1 MIKGEATDADLA
13 AAAAGFAKA
22 RDLVNSGEYDLVVL
36 DELVTALFFEL
47 VPLDDVLAL
56 LLAKPSAVELVHHRP
71 PRARRARRGGR
82 SGHRDAAA
90 EALLRRR
97 RTGALRHRVLERGR
111 GGDDLVVPAPPDGR
125 IAAVT
130 HTLIYPHTTV
140 HNAAGHLEIGGC
152 DVVDLARSYGT
163 PLFIY
168 DEQTL
173 RDQCRAYHVAFGA
186 RVSDYEIVYASKAFS
201 CRAMAELVAQE
212 DLSLDVATGGEL
224 AAARAAGFPPGRI
237 YFHGNNKSVAE
248 IEAGLDVGI
257 GHFVVDS
264 FEEIERLEAAVA
276 ARGGRQEVLVR
287 VTPGRAAQHARLHPD
302 RPAGQQVRLRPG
314 RRPRRGGG
322 APPPRRGPSRARR
335 RARPHRLADLR
346 AGLVP
351 PRGRGAVH
359 RPRRL
364 ASRLRL
370 RCRIF
375 NIGGGL
381 GIRYTE
387 ADQPS
392 SIAEFAE
399 VSVTAVREGAGRH
412 GMAMP
417 RLFVEPGRSIAG
429 KAAVT
434 AYTVGTVKVIPGV
447 RTYVAVDGGMSD
459 NLRPMLYDSRYEAM
473 LASKAE
479 APATDVVTVAGKHCE
494 SGDVLVRDVHIAPPE
509 PGDILVTPS
518 TGAYGYAM
526 ANNYNAQPRPAV
538 VMVGGGEARVIIER
552 ETWDDVLR
560 LQRPLA
566 Q

>member
-1 MIKGEATDADLA
+1 
-13 AAAAGFAKA
+13 
-22 RDLVNSGEYDLVVL
+22 
-36 DELVTALFFEL
+36 
-47 VPLDDVLAL
+47 
-56 LLAKPSAVELVHHRP
+56 
-71 PRARRARRGGR
+71 
-82 SGHRDAAA
+82 
-90 EALLRRR
+90 
-97 RTGALRHRVLERGR
+97 
-111 GGDDLVVPAPPDGR
+111 
-125 IAAVT
+125 VT

-152 DVVDLARSYGT
+152 DVVDLAREFGT

-173 RDQCRAYHVAFGA
+173 RDQCRAYHATFGKLT
-186 RVSDYEIVYASKAFS
+186 DLYEIIYASKAFS

-224 AAARAAGFPPGRI
+224 AAARAAGFPPQRI

-248 IEAGLDVGI
+248 IEFGLDCGI

-264 FEEIERLEAAVA
+264 FEEIDRLEGAAA
-276 ARGGRQEVLVR
+276 ARGVRQEVLVR
-287 VTPGRAAQHARLHPD
+287 VTPGVRPNTHDFVQTGQQDSKFGFGLSDGLAAEAVKRLRGAQHLSLVGIHAHIGSQIFELD
-302 RPAGQQVRLRPG
+302 SY
-314 RRPRRGGG
+314 RREVEVLFIALDEWRRDFGFE
-322 APPPRRGPSRARR
+322 
-335 RARPHRLADLR
+335 
-346 AGLVP
+346 
-351 PRGRGAVH
+351 
-359 RPRRL
+359 
-364 ASRLRL
+364 
-370 RCRIF
+370 CCIF

-387 ADQPS
+387 ADMPS
-392 SIAEFAE
+392 SIAEFAQ
-399 VSVTAVREGAGRH
+399 VGVPAVREGAERH
-412 GMAMP
+412 GMIVP
-417 RLFVEPGRSIAG
+417 KLFVEPGRSIAG

-473 LASKAE
+473 LANKAE
-479 APATDVVTVAGKHCE
+479 APATDVVTIAGKHCE
-494 SGDVLVRDVHIAPPE
+494 SGDVLVRDVHIAPPQ
-509 PGDILVTPS
+509 PGDILVTPA

-538 VMVGGGEARVIIER
+538 VLVAGGRARVIIER

-566 Q
+566 

>member
-1 MIKGEATDADLA
+1 M
-13 AAAAGFAKA
+13 
-22 RDLVNSGEYDLVVL
+22 
-36 DELVTALFFEL
+36 
-47 VPLDDVLAL
+47 
-56 LLAKPSAVELVHHRP
+56 
-71 PRARRARRGGR
+71 
-82 SGHRDAAA
+82 
-90 EALLRRR
+90 
-97 RTGALRHRVLERGR
+97 
-111 GGDDLVVPAPPDGR
+111 
-125 IAAVT
+125 T

-152 DVVDLARSYGT
+152 DVVDLAHEFGT

-173 RDQCRAYHVAFGA
+173 RDQCRAYHTAFGKLT
-186 RVSDYEIVYASKAFS
+186 DLYEIVYASKAFS

-224 AAARAAGFPPGRI
+224 AAAHAAGFPPQRI

-248 IEAGLDVGI
+248 IEFGLECGI

-264 FEEIERLEAAVA
+264 FEEIERLEDAAA
-276 ARGGRQEVLVR
+276 ARGVRQEVLVR
-287 VTPGRAAQHARLHPD
+287 VTPGV
-302 RPAGQQVRLRPG
+302 RPNTHDFVQTGQQDSKFGFGLSDGLAAEAVGRLRDAAHLSLVG
-314 RRPRRGGG
+314 IHAHIGSQIFELDSYRREVEVLFIALDDWRREFGFE
-322 APPPRRGPSRARR
+322 
-335 RARPHRLADLR
+335 
-346 AGLVP
+346 
-351 PRGRGAVH
+351 
-359 RPRRL
+359 
-364 ASRLRL
+364 
-370 RCRIF
+370 CCIF

-387 ADQPS
+387 ADMPS
-392 SIAEFAE
+392 SIAEFAQ
-399 VSVTAVREGAGRH
+399 VGVTAVREGAERH
-412 GMAMP
+412 GMVMP
-417 RLFVEPGRSIAG
+417 KLFVEPGRSIAG

-473 LASKAE
+473 LANKAE

-494 SGDVLVRDVHIAPPE
+494 SGDVLVRDVHIAPPQ
-509 PGDILVTPS
+509 PGDILVTPA

-538 VMVGGGEARVIIER
+538 VMVAGGRARPIIER

-566 Q
+566 

>member
-1 MIKGEATDADLA
+1 
-13 AAAAGFAKA
+13 
-22 RDLVNSGEYDLVVL
+22 
-36 DELVTALFFEL
+36 
-47 VPLDDVLAL
+47 
-56 LLAKPSAVELVHHRP
+56 
-71 PRARRARRGGR
+71 
-82 SGHRDAAA
+82 
-90 EALLRRR
+90 
-97 RTGALRHRVLERGR
+97 
-111 GGDDLVVPAPPDGR
+111 
-125 IAAVT
+125 VT

-152 DVVDLARSYGT
+152 DVVDLAREFGT

-173 RDQCRAYHVAFGA
+173 RDQCRAYHTAFGA
-186 RVSDYEIVYASKAFS
+186 RTDLYEIVYASKAFS

-224 AAARAAGFPPGRI
+224 AAALAGGFPPARI
-237 YFHGNNKSVAE
+237 YFHGNNKTVAE
-248 IEAGLDVGI
+248 IEAGLDAGI

-264 FEEIERLEAAVA
+264 FEEIARLEAATA
-276 ARGGRQEVLVR
+276 ARGRSQDVLVR
-287 VTPGRAAQHARLHPD
+287 VTPGV
-302 RPAGQQVRLRPG
+302 RPNTHDFIQTGQQDSKFGFGLSDG
-314 RRPRRGGG
+314 
-322 APPPRRGPSRARR
+322 
-335 RARPHRLADLR
+335 LAQE
-346 AGLVP
+346 
-351 PRGRGAVH
+351 AV
-359 RPRRL
+359 RRL
-364 ASRLRL
+364 GDARHLQLVGVHAHIGSQIFELDSYRREVEVLFVAIDEWR
-370 RCRIF
+370 RDFGFECCVF

-381 GIRYTE
+381 GIRYTA

-399 VSVTAVREGAGRH
+399 IAVGAVRDGAAQH
-412 GMAMP
+412 DIAMP

-434 AYTVGTVKVIPGV
+434 AYTLGTVKVIPGV

-459 NLRPMLYDSRYEAM
+459 NLRPMLYDSKYEAM
-473 LASKAE
+473 LANKAE
-479 APATDVVTVAGKHCE
+479 VPATDVVTIAGKHCE

-538 VMVGGGEARVIIER
+538 VMVAGGRARVIIER

-560 LQRPLA
+560 LQRPLVP
-566 Q
+566 